1 MLMRMIIEFI
11 TTTLSL
17 TRRFRP
23 RSAAPTVI
31 LGLILGVG
39 ISPVTMA
46 GEALGGAMVYA
57 DADDYVTQAFSTS
70 EPPQVSTLW
79 PAPELRDQLK
89 DILGHK
95 PSLRFR
101 YWGKNGKTVWVLD
114 EVGKDQPITAGV
126 VIEQGKISD
135 MQVLVFRESRGWE
148 IKHDFFT
155 NQFAKLWLKQN
166 HRLSAPIDN
175 ITGATLSVKA
185 MTRMARAALLLHE
198 HSNQNISTLAT
209 AR

>member
-1 MLMRMIIEFI
+1 MHMLMRMIIGFI
-11 TTTLSL
+11 I
-17 TRRFRP
+17 
-23 RSAAPTVI
+23 VQ
-31 LGLILGVG
+31 G
-39 ISPVTMA
+39 SPVAIA

-57 DADDYVTQAFSTS
+57 NADDYVAQAFSTS
-70 EPPQVSTLW
+70 EPPRISTLW
-79 PAPELRDQLK
+79 PAPQLRDELK

-114 EVGKDQPITAGV
+114 EVGAGQSVDIRGV

-135 MQVLVFRESRGWE
+135 VQVLVFRESRGWE

-155 NQFAKLWLKQN
+155 NQFARLWLKQN

-185 MTRMARAALLLHE
+185 MTRMA
-198 HSNQNISTLAT
+198 
-209 AR
+209 

>member
-1 MLMRMIIEFI
+1 MHMLMRMIIGFI
-11 TTTLSL
+11 I
-17 TRRFRP
+17 
-23 RSAAPTVI
+23 AII
-31 LGLILGVG
+31 LPSVA
-39 ISPVTMA
+39 VA
-46 GEALGGAMVYA
+46 GEALGGAMIYA
-57 DADDYVTQAFSTS
+57 DADDYVAQAFSTS
-70 EPPQVSTLW
+70 EQPKVSTLW
-79 PAPELRDQLK
+79 PAPQLREQLK

-155 NQFAKLWLKQN
+155 NQFARLWLKQN
-166 HRLSAPIDN
+166 HRLSATVDN

-198 HSNQNISTLAT
+198 HSNQNVSTLAT